1 MPAKPHRVLMG
12 QISGL
17 AEEAAAFMRRR
28 RTTRKPFARIHYAGG
43 RSSSFAPETPEG
55 RTLFL
60 AAAKLIDAAR

>member
-1 MPAKPHRVLMG
+1 MPPKPHRVLIG
-12 QISGL
+12 QISGF

-28 RTTRKPFARIHYAGG
+28 RTTRKPFARVHYAGG
-43 RSSSFAPETPEG
+43 RSASYAPETGEG